1 MARVKVF
8 PVVLL
13 LVMVVSLL
21 IATKL
26 SQNVEAGHRL
36 CSRHMGFCFP
46 FRSCQMIC
54 KRAGYFRGSCQGHF
68 RPQCICYKPCKP

>member
-13 LVMVVSLL
+13 LVM
-21 IATKL
+21 L

-36 CSRHMGFCFP
+36 CSRAIGFCSI
-46 FRSCQMIC
+46 FRHCSITC
-54 KRAGYFRGSCQGHF
+54 RRFGYVRGGCQGHF